1 MTEDDIDEAAK
12 LPPDA
17 RIESLDE
24 RLDRAQRREAEEAN
38 KNRVDPNM
46 RVTQLVIGYLIGG
59 PLGGGLLGWGLDSLF
74 GTRPWIMLVM
84 LFLGFGV
91 GVRSILRIAKSS
103 LVRKEK
109 FERIDSIFPPN
120 SDLRG
125 CLNRYDRWYNA
136 LDQRP
141 PLLIQRFQGRNL
153 LWIDRRFGGK
163 GVLFRCAPGCEL

>member
-46 RVTQLVIGYLIGG
+46 RVTQLAIGYLIGG

-103 LVRKEK
+103 L
-109 FERIDSIFPPN
+109 
-120 SDLRG
+120 G
-125 CLNRYDRWYNA
+125 
-136 LDQRP
+136 QT
-141 PLLIQRFQGRNL
+141 
-153 LWIDRRFGGK
+153 
-163 GVLFRCAPGCEL
+163 PGDGM